1 MTLKA
6 PSGRHHQRSHSWPPF
21 HLHATPQKKS
31 IDDDPFAFFISA
43 SDGPVIFPDDS
54 TAAGIEPSPRARS
67 LSPFLSRT
75 HHEPNLAALTAASRI
90 AKLKKWIIKM
100 ERRYLNY
107 KPPSPSGVPQNSPAS
122 PLQRS
127 PAPPLPRSPAS
138 PQIRGRG
145 NTRGSPR
152 SLASRGTRSHSARPR
167 VWREP
172 SGDIW
177 TVLEEQEDVGLGIS
191 M

>member
-1 MTLKA
+1 MTPKA
-6 PSGRHHQRSHSWPPF
+6 QSGHHHQRSHSWPPF
-21 HLHATPQKKS
+21 HLYATPHKKN

-43 SDGPVIFPDDS
+43 SNGPVTFPDDS
-54 TAAGIEPSPRARS
+54 IAAGIEQSARARS

-75 HHEPNLAALTAASRI
+75 HHEPNLAALTAASHI

-107 KPPSPSGVPQNSPAS
+107 KPPSSSGVPQNSPAS
-122 PLQRS
+122 SLQ
-127 PAPPLPRSPAS
+127 RSPAS
-138 PQIRGRG
+138 PQTRGRG
-145 NTRGSPR
+145 NARGSPQSLINR
-152 SLASRGTRSHSARPR
+152 STRSHSARPR
-167 VWREP
+167 VWKEP